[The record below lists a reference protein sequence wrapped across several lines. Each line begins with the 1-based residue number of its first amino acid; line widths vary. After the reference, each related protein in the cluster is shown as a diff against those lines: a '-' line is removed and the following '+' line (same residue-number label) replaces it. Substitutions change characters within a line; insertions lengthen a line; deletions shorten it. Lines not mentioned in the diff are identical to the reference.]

1 MSFNKNWNIDS
12 YRTEYESEEHWQLR
26 RRFMEVHKNKFPED
40 ELVCLA
46 QVFTN
51 VEFMGCK
58 YPDETMR
65 LVGELSQDVAKEFR
79 EGRAKKIKRTF
90 VKASDA
96 AEARAKG
103 RRNNNCKWWHHAAD
117 LTNSTNSVAACR
129 K

>member
-1 MSFNKNWNIDS
+1 MSQEIDTNWDVD
-12 YRTEYESEEHWQLR
+12 YYKADHESEEHWNLR
-26 RRFMEVHKNKFPED
+26 KKFMEVHKHKFTED
-40 ELVCLA
+40 EIVCLA

-79 EGRAKKIKRTF
+79 EARSKKLQRTF

-103 RRNNNCKWWHHAAD
+103 RRKN
-117 LTNSTNSVAACR
+117 
-129 K
+129 